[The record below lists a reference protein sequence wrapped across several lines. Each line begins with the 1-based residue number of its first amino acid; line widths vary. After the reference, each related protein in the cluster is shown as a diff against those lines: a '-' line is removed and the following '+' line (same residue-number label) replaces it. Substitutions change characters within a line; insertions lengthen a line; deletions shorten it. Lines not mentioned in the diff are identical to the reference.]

1 MFMDNGSCGKIRNVG
16 GEHPVC
22 LAQTPLYERGIATA
36 VGEVHRGGGKG
47 IPPLEKGD
55 EGGF

>member
-16 GEHPVC
+16 GEHPV
-22 LAQTPLYERGIATA
+22 LRTPLYERGIATA